1 MRRETAETI
10 TKALMVA
17 TKEIDDSLV
26 VARAALSESEYVEYR
41 RRVAAV
47 LGAVYLDVV
56 KWVVQDYP
64 EMDPGR
70 QET

>member
-26 VARAALSESEYVEYR
+26 VAR
-41 RRVAAV
+41 
-47 LGAVYLDVV
+47 GAVYLDVV